1 MMPNENPLVES
12 VRRTLHKHRMIDTS
26 DTILV
31 GVSGGADSVC
41 LLHILHALGVR
52 IGVGHVNHGWR
63 GQASD
68 DDERFVRELATRL
81 DAPFFA
87 QRPRVGGSGNLE
99 AGARAARKRFFDQL
113 LTREAFTRVALAH
126 SRNDRSE
133 TLLLNLLRGSGPEGL
148 VSMKAVSGH
157 VIRPLIESTRDEIE
171 AHLRTIGQDWRD
183 DRTNKDLDL
192 ARNRIRHVF
201 LPKLASDFNPNL
213 IDTLARTVEV
223 LEDENDWMKQAIDEW
238 LLERCQQDDTG
249 VVVCIDDLADRPVAF
264 IRRVLRESLRRA
276 GSALTDVGFDHLES
290 VRSLLEPE
298 KSGKTIELPGAIA
311 VERSFDTLIFA
322 EGLEAK
328 PDYEYDLEI
337 PGRVHVPEICCV
349 IEARLASP
357 DDAKP
362 KPGRALVD
370 GESLGPCVRIRNWR
384 NGDFY
389 SPVGLPA
396 AKLKKLFQDERIP
409 RRQRHRLP
417 VLVARSS
424 IVWVASFPVSREF
437 VPTGRSRRIIEFE
450 AFPLALGE

>member
-1 MMPNENPLVES
+1 MPNENPLVRS
-12 VRRTLHKHRMIDTS
+12 VRQTLHKHRLIDTS

-41 LLHILHALGVR
+41 LLHILHTLGLR

-68 DDERFVRELATRL
+68 DDEHFVRELAARL
-81 DAPFFA
+81 DVPFHTQEPGVA
-87 QRPRVGGSGNLE
+87 GSGNPE
-99 AGARAARKRFFDQL
+99 AEARTARKRFFDQL
-113 LTREAFTRVALAH
+113 LTSESFTKVALAH

-148 VSMKAVSGH
+148 VAMSAVTGR

-171 AHLRTIGQDWRD
+171 AHLRTIGQPWRD
-183 DRTNKDLDL
+183 DRTNSDLDF
-192 ARNRIRHVF
+192 ARNRIRHVV
-201 LPKLASDFNPNL
+201 LPTLASDFNPNL
-213 IDTLARTVEV
+213 IDTLARTVE
-223 LEDENDWMKQAIDEW
+223 LLADENEWMKQAIDEW
-238 LLERCQQDDTG
+238 LLERCRKDEAG
-249 VVVCIDDLADRPVAF
+249 VVLRIDDLAGRPVGF
-264 IRRVLRESLRRA
+264 VRRVLRESLRRS

-290 VRSLLEPE
+290 VRSLLEPG
-298 KSGKTIELPGAIA
+298 KSGKVIELPGAIA
-311 VERSFDTLIFA
+311 VERNFDTLVFA
-322 EGLEAK
+322 EGVEAK
-328 PDYEYDLEI
+328 ADYEYELEI
-337 PGRVHVPEICCV
+337 PGRVHVPEIGCV

-357 DDAKP
+357 ADGKP
-362 KPGRALVD
+362 RQGRALVD

-396 AKLKKLFQDERIP
+396 ATLKKLFQNERVP

-417 VLVARSS
+417 VLVAESS

-437 VPTGRSRRIIEFE
+437 APTGHSRRIIEFE
-450 AFPLALGE
+450 ALPQAPGE